1 MYFSND
7 KELYSTIG
15 KNIKLYRKTKG
26 MTQIQL
32 CAEVGVSLSYLAKI
46 EADNC
51 DKSFSLSLLNQIA
64 NALKVDISYFFK
76 EA

>member
-32 CAEVGVSLSYLAKI
+32 CDEVGVSLSYLAKI

-51 DKSFSLSLLNQIA
+51 DKSFSLSLLNKIA
-64 NALKVDISYFFK
+64 NVLEIEVYKFLKQ
-76 EA
+76 